1 MAVVAVCDPEIVDAS
16 VLGAYLQGLSESEA
30 ATSLCMRLGL
40 DAESG
45 PLVLRVVADQY
56 RTFALLE
63 QAYSDP
69 ERLLE
74 GGFPLL
80 ALDDPLAHVQDYYAL
95 NPDVTRALLG
105 KMLTSRVR
113 AGLDV
118 VADKA
123 DIRPK
128 EAWRNFDNLRRV
140 FDALEDA
147 EWHVPVCSTIQNRF
161 CLPHEL
167 AWRYTCILF
176 LFKQRLNLAS
186 DVKKTLAAV
195 PSGPLL
201 EIASAMLCCWTQGVV
216 TDAPLS
222 APWVHLRNDY
232 VPPRVLLSQAD
243 GAEALGT
250 PSSVTPS
257 DSAAATG
264 AATLRRAPSDPGFA
278 ASILCSLRA
287 ATSPATEGA
296 SGAGPGTH
304 AALIR
309 ERSSTGGTAW
319 GHTIAPGAAP
329 APNGFALDL
338 AGLVEPLRDFLGR
351 AFKGRAERSDF
362 AGVVVTSLLQAI
374 KHSEVPVVAL
384 GAFLHAPEVADDGV
398 SERGPGA
405 ALQRLQ
411 SDADPAVN
419 LAVVASELDDTSR
432 AEAEVARRVEGRAPG
447 VLKALR
453 DIAVSLSSVSYADGT
468 DAGVEEGVCVAHSL
482 RWSVKHLSCT
492 SLPAAETSLRYASSR
507 VVTRSATLSSSAY
520 SPVLWPPSHPV
531 PRPACL
537 QPVEFR
543 DIIDRIHGSVMRPL
557 RDAGLSKLEMLMA
570 LSAVDAAVGQLSTP
584 AATGSTFVATGLPS
598 HSGAG
603 GVVAA
608 LAGKATAAIAAPA
621 SLHALAW
628 ARFMAVIQVAAAALF
643 EQ

>member
-1 MAVVAVCDPEIVDAS
+1 MAVVAVCDPETVDAN

-30 ATSLCMRLGL
+30 ATSLCMHLGL

-45 PLVLRVVADQY
+45 PLVLRDVADQY

-80 ALDDPLAHVQDYYAL
+80 ALDDPLAHVQDFYAL

-147 EWHVPVCSTIQNRF
+147 EWRVPVCSTIQSRF

-216 TDAPLS
+216 ADAPSS

-243 GAEALGT
+243 GVEALGT
-250 PSSVTPS
+250 PSTVTPS

-264 AATLRRAPSDPGFA
+264 PATLRRAPSDPGFA
-278 ASILCSLRA
+278 ASVLCSLRA
-287 ATSPATEGA
+287 AASPAAEGT
-296 SGAGPGTH
+296 SGAGAGTH

-309 ERSSTGGTAW
+309 ERSSAGGPAW
-319 GHTIAPGAAP
+319 GPHIVPSAAGGRAMP
-329 APNGFALDL
+329 APNGFALDFS
-338 AGLVEPLRDFLGR
+338 GLVEPLRDFLGR

-362 AGVVVTSLLQAI
+362 AGVVVASLLQAI

-384 GAFLHAPEVADDGV
+384 GAYLHAPGVTDDGL
-398 SERGPGA
+398 SCERGPGA
-405 ALQRLQ
+405 PLQRLQ
-411 SDADPAVN
+411 SDADPAAN

-432 AEAEVARRVEGRAPG
+432 ADTEVARRVEGRAPG

-453 DIAVSLSSVSYADGT
+453 DIAVSLSSVSGT
-468 DAGVEEGVCVAHSL
+468 DATGAVGNVEGVCVIRRSE
-482 RWSVKHLSCT
+482 
-492 SLPAAETSLRYASSR
+492 AAR
-507 VVTRSATLSSSAY
+507 SSA
-520 SPVLWPPSHPV
+520 
-531 PRPACL
+531 
-537 QPVEFR
+537 
-543 DIIDRIHGSVMRPL
+543 
-557 RDAGLSKLEMLMA
+557 
-570 LSAVDAAVGQLSTP
+570 
-584 AATGSTFVATGLPS
+584 VARVFT
-598 HSGAG
+598 
-603 GVVAA
+603 
-608 LAGKATAAIAAPA
+608 
-621 SLHALAW
+621 
-628 ARFMAVIQVAAAALF
+628 
-643 EQ
+643 